1 MAAEGFRRSPFAMV
15 GLIVVIVAALA
26 FAWVRYRAATTPR
39 KSDTIQ
45 LNADQLRE
53 AMKRD

>member
-1 MAAEGFRRSPFAMV
+1 MAAEGFRRSPFALV

-26 FAWVRYRAATTPR
+26 FAWVRYRAATTPK

-53 AMKRD
+53 AMKRN